1 MTTLFYIFA
10 FLFGAAVGSFLN
22 VCIARIPQKESI
34 VTGPSHC
41 ESCGR
46 RLAWYEMVPIVS
58 WLVLGGKC
66 RTCKAKLSS
75 QYPLIEAGNGLLW
88 VLITLVLGLSWDSLF
103 CCLASSALLVAA
115 FVDGRTGEIP
125 PGVDWFIL
133 ALGVLHLALHLSDWP
148 KYVIGFLAVSLPL
161 YLLLLATGGR
171 GIGGGDIKLMA
182 ACGLLVGWKLILL
195 AFAAACILG
204 SVIHL
209 LRMRLKGAG
218 RTLALGPY
226 LAAGTVLSMLWGES
240 LIAWYTGFLH

>member
-1 MTTLFYIFA
+1 M
-10 FLFGAAVGSFLN
+10 
-22 VCIARIPQKESI
+22 
-34 VTGPSHC
+34 TGPSHC

-58 WLVLGGKC
+58 WLVLGGRC
-66 RTCKAKLSS
+66 RTCRAKLSP

-88 VLITLVLGLSWDSLF
+88 VLIFLVLGSNWDSLF
-103 CCLASSALLVAA
+103 CCLAASALLVAA
-115 FVDGRTGEIP
+115 LIDGRTGEIP
-125 PGVDWFIL
+125 PGVDWFIF

-148 KYVIGFLAVSLPL
+148 EYAIGFLAVSLPL

-182 ACGLLVGWKLILL
+182 ACGCWGWRLILL
-195 AFAAACILG
+195 AFALACILG

-209 LRMRLKGAG
+209 LRMLLKGAG

-226 LAAGTVLSMLWGES
+226 LAAGTVLSMLWGDS
-240 LIAWYTGFLH
+240 LIVWYAGFLH